1 MATGAGQ
8 AAVAGAVGGT
18 RADLAARLRAHAL
31 AASELLLDLD
41 PILGEHGPQAE
52 VDHFVEH
59 AADALRAV
67 AELAGA
73 LSGHA
78 GRARPATSVEEDPEE
93 DAASGN
99 GRPGSWRPGARW

>member
-1 MATGAGQ
+1 MATGAGY
-8 AAVAGAVGGT
+8 AAVAGGMGGT
-18 RADLAARLRAHAL
+18 PADVAARLRADAL

-52 VDHFVEH
+52 VDHFVEY

-67 AELAGA
+67 AELAGT

-78 GRARPATSVEEDPEE
+78 GRAGPAESPEE
-93 DAASGN
+93 DAEEDEVGGN
-99 GRPGSWRPGARW
+99 GIPGSWRPGARW